1 MIARFYFFSLCF
13 TARNALW
20 PNWVLNLIVQEWI
33 SDISSWLREEKKT
46 KSSCTSVLSVLL
58 VMSTTRVSNKI
69 LTFFLPTPTHEP
81 LECKIAYYVH
91 TICRKQN
98 IHITYW
104 ATYLRE
110 GSSRLSMRKL
120 WPENQK
126 IIKSLVHHAFEE
138 VLWRKTWERDRVGVW
153 DLYPS
158 SHTFTVLFP
167 RLPNKVDQGRD

>member
-1 MIARFYFFSLCF
+1 MIARFPLF
-13 TARNALW
+13 
-20 PNWVLNLIVQEWI
+20 PVLHSAQCIVAKLGLELDSSRVNKRHIELIT
-33 SDISSWLREEKKT
+33 RRKKT

-81 LECKIAYYVH
+81 LECKIVYYVH

-158 SHTFTVLFP
+158 SHTFTALFP